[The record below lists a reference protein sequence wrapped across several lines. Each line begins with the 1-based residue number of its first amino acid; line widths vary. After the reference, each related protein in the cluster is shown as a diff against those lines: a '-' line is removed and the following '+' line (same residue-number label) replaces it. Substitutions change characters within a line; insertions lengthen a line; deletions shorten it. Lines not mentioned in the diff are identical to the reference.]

1 MKRKIFLDIIMTV
14 IMILLLNTNFT
25 GVGLHEILGI
35 AIFLL
40 FLLHK
45 IFNFKWIKSIT
56 KNLFSKSVKSK
67 AKAMYAIDL
76 LLLILVTL
84 NVLTGILISTTILT
98 GITANNIAVTS
109 NLHHIFAYSLL
120 AVLIVHIGLH
130 LSVIRN
136 AMKMKKHSVLGNV
149 ALVVVVAFLSVSLF
163 ESNTVKDLIM
173 QKKETNSHYESQVEE
188 KPKDDDKTQSTTS
201 QNSSSTP
208 TQTPSSQQKPTDVK
222 PQTSSK
228 DEDDGNTIQNS
239 SIQNSS
245 STVAE
250 DRPTIEEFLSKLFCT
265 GCGRRCPLT
274 SLACGRGNRYQQQ
287 KVQQY
292 NQTYGTNETYT
303 SQNNNRWH

>member
-35 AIFLL
+35 AIFFL

-56 KNLFSKSVKSK
+56 KNLFSKSVKAK

-109 NLHHIFAYSLL
+109 NLHHILAYSLL

-201 QNSSSTP
+201 QNSSSAP
-208 TQTPSSQQKPTDVK
+208 TQTPSSQQKPTDEK

-228 DEDDGNTIQNS
+228 NEDDDNTSQNS

-274 SLACGRGNRYQQQ
+274 NLACGRGNRYQQQ